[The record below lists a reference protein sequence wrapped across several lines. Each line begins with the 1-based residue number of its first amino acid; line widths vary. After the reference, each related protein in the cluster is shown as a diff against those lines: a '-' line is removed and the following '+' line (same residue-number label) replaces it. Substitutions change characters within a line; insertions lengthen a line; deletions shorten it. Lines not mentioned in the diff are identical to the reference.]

1 MAQKSAGAK
10 RWNQACQGAAA
21 SRLQKAEEAEASVL
35 QFLVTKTGESQM
47 LSTVPPAL
55 LPYAEGRSLDSAS
68 LSVLHHHHYS
78 GFIATWWE
86 GFECRQNKGI
96 SIYNNGFRSNHKW
109 SLKNG
114 KQERFLCAFRK
125 NYHCA
130 ERKFMQ
136 TSPCCLHIPNH
147 PMLSANLMTEST
159 PCHQNAK
166 KSS

>member
-1 MAQKSAGAK
+1 MLELKDGTRLAKGLQQAG
-10 RWNQACQGAAA
+10 
-21 SRLQKAEEAEASVL
+21 SRRLRKLKPQCFNFWSPRL
-35 QFLVTKTGESQM
+35 GESQM

-55 LPYAEGRSLDSAS
+55 LPYTEGRSLDSAS
-68 LSVLHHHHYS
+68 HSVLHHHHHS

-136 TSPCCLHIPNH
+136 TSPCCLYMPNH